1 MKTIGF
7 IYKLKQNSLW
17 TEYFCDS
24 DQTHTIKTHSDFF
37 GWGEIFTLLFMYVGT
52 RFLGLINL
60 DELLLQ
66 SVLGKNIRRHQP
78 FDYDESFDLS
88 IDDPQT
94 IPEQSTQNV
103 LAHWLPGFIVDSYN
117 ELVLEGTKN
126 AHTIT
131 YKDPDSVL
139 APTLVK
145 YLEDFYKQK
154 PKPRDH
160 FGQTSI
166 SEFKYMVEE
175 KINGDDIRSYIAIPP
190 IEHGKDYH
198 EKFEQYF
205 KLALHA
211 SPYVIQ
217 ERIKHSSKY
226 PDQNLAKE
234 YATTLNH

>member
-1 MKTIGF
+1 
-7 IYKLKQNSLW
+7 
-17 TEYFCDS
+17 
-24 DQTHTIKTHSDFF
+24 
-37 GWGEIFTLLFMYVGT
+37 MYVGT
-52 RFLGLINL
+52 RFLGLISL

-66 SVLGKNIRRHQP
+66 SVLRKNIRHHQP
-78 FDYDESFDLS
+78 FDYDESFNLS
-88 IDDPQT
+88 IHDPRT

-103 LAHWLPGFIVDSYN
+103 LAHWLPRFIVDSYN

-126 AHTIT
+126 AYTIT
-131 YKDPDSVL
+131 YKDPEGVL

-145 YLEDFYKQK
+145 HLEDFYKQE
-154 PKPRDH
+154 PKPGDR

-166 SEFKYMVEE
+166 SEFKYMAEE
-175 KINGDDIRSYIAIPP
+175 EINGNIRSYIVIAL

-211 SPYVIQ
+211 SPPYVIQ
-217 ERIKHSSKY
+217 ERIKRSSKY